1 MACAC
6 WRAYHALMAATSA
19 QTARGA
25 LAGAIAA
32 GIWVAQ
38 QPLDKAVFG
47 VQYDDAELL
56 GKAVT
61 RGPAW
66 LPIGTAMHVANGAL
80 FGAAYANVAPRLP
93 LPSWARGPFAAMV
106 ENVATWPLTIVAERL
121 HPARKEMPPLSNNP
135 RAFAQA
141 TWRHLLF
148 GFVLG
153 ELERRLNAP
162 EEAEVPP
169 YEHVVLSTNGH
180 GNLEH
185 AAMGG
190 GRED

>member
-1 MACAC
+1 
-6 WRAYHALMAATSA
+6 MAATSA

-25 LAGAIAA
+25 VAGALAA
-32 GIWVAQ
+32 GVWAAQ

-47 VQYDDAELL
+47 VDHDDVELL
-56 GKAVT
+56 GKWVT

-66 LPIGTAMHVANGAL
+66 APLGLALHLGNGAV
-80 FGAAYANVAPRLP
+80 FGALYANLAPRVP
-93 LPSWARGPFAAMV
+93 LPSWARGPLAGLA
-106 ENVATWPLTIVAERL
+106 ENFATWPLAAVAERV
-121 HPARKEMPPLSNNP
+121 HPARKDMPKLAGNP
-135 RAFAQA
+135 RALAQA

-153 ELERRLNAP
+153 ELERRLNAT

-169 YEHVVLSTNGH
+169 YEHVASTNGH

-185 AAMGG
+185 AVTG
-190 GRED
+190 GRSA